1 MKADS
6 GGGGGDGHGAG
17 DSGSDGVL
25 VLPPPPPLPDGRAD
39 LWTQGN
45 TSELRLRTPL
55 SSLHPLGCY
64 RRLPGV
70 VTGSIVGGDIHIIT
84 SIGLLFGEPV
94 CPNEEGTPFPPQS
107 NRGAILPLPYR
118 IPTPV

>member
-17 DSGSDGVL
+17 HSGSDGVL

-39 LWTQGN
+39 LWAQGS
-45 TSELRLRTPL
+45 TSKLRLRTSL

-64 RRLPGV
+64 GHLPGV
-70 VTGSIVGGDIHIIT
+70 VTGSIVGGDSQIII
-84 SIGLLFGEPV
+84 SIGLLLVEP
-94 CPNEEGTPFPPQS
+94 GFPK
-107 NRGAILPLPYR
+107 
-118 IPTPV
+118 